1 MGTRLQD
8 QTDNQLGLSSMSLNR
23 RIGPLS
29 KQAVE
34 ENKKLS
40 KSLRERRIQLRIIDY
55 PDPDDSWWDCRLTY
69 DYDEE

>member
-1 MGTRLQD
+1 
-8 QTDNQLGLSSMSLNR
+8 MSLHK
-23 RIGPLS
+23 RIGPLT
-29 KQAVE
+29 KEEVE

-40 KSLRERRIQLRIIDY
+40 KSLRERMIQLRIIDY